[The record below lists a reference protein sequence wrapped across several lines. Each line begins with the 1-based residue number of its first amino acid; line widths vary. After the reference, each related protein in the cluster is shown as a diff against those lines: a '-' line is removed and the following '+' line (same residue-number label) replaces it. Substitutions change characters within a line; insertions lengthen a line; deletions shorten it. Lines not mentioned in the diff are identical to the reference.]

1 MEIRLK
7 IGKDTSTPYEEV
19 DASSSRGQ
27 LLLADTKAPRK
38 VVTVISSSVVDFI
51 IVMNDNFI
59 RFGRSN
65 NRLKR
70 LHEGLSGRSRF

>member
-19 DASSSRGQ
+19 DASSSRGK

-38 VVTVISSSVVDFI
+38 VTISSSVFDC
-51 IVMNDNFI
+51 IVMMI
-59 RFGRSN
+59 TLLWQVLKAN
-65 NRLKR
+65 NR
-70 LHEGLSGRSRF
+70 SI

>member
-19 DASSSRGQ
+19 DASSSRGK

-38 VVTVISSSVVDFI
+38 VVTVIISVVDFI
-51 IVMNDNFI
+51 MNYFMTGDQN
-59 RFGRSN
+59 ST
-65 NRLKR
+65 
-70 LHEGLSGRSRF
+70 ES